1 MYNEKIEQ
9 LIKAALADGVLTEKE
24 KQVLFKRAQEQGID
38 LDEFEMVLDARLVE
52 LQKAEQEKREK
63 SAPKSDKYGDVRKC
77 PACGAIVGAFK
88 GICPECGYEFSNVDA
103 NLSSKKL
110 YDALA
115 KETSIKKKKEIIETF
130 PLPNTKADLLEFLTA
145 LKPRIVDQSS
155 EFADAYFKKYA
166 ECVEKA
172 RVSFGGDK
180 QLQPFID
187 DFSQVEKKIKKKKY
201 VNFLKKHWPLVFY
214 GLVVVVAGIGFG
226 IYTLSSLISHNIAS
240 AKFEKQ
246 KTIFAKHISN
256 GDAESAKSVF
266 KEMKTC
272 FYDGAL
278 DLIKLYT
285 SSGDVY
291 NAIEVYE
298 KLTPEHCSMFDI
310 EYSHK
315 RHGSNNQYEPEATN
329 LIRKE
334 LIKLGDYDLAWH
346 YSEKESWGHDPN
358 DYVHAD
364 YYYRF
369 MAEVVNYLCENNKKQ
384 EARKFVNKYIQW
396 FSTNVDVLDWSYESY
411 KNYNSPKSKAKLL
424 QIISNY

>member
-24 KQVLFKRAQEQGID
+24 KQILFKRAQEQGID

-88 GICPECGYEFSNVDA
+88 GSCPECGYEFSNVDA

-110 YDALA
+110 YDTLA
-115 KETSIKKKKEIIETF
+115 KETSLQKKKEIIETF

-155 EFADAYFKKYA
+155 EFADAYYKKYA
-166 ECVEKA
+166 ECIEKA
-172 RVSFGGDK
+172 KVSFFGDK

-187 DFSQVEKKIKKKKY
+187 DFSQVEKKIRMKKY
-201 VNFLKKHWPLVFY
+201 VNFLKNKWKLVAIVLV
-214 GLVVVVAGIGFG
+214 LVVVGIS
-226 IYTLSSLISHNIAS
+226 TLASLIKHNIA
-240 AKFEKQ
+240 AAQLEDQ
-246 KTIFAKHISN
+246 KMSFAKHISN
-256 GDAESAKSVF
+256 GDAESAKSVL
-266 KEMKTC
+266 KEMNTYY
-272 FYDGAL
+272 YDGAL

-285 SSGDVY
+285 LSGDVY
-291 NAIEVYE
+291 NAIDVYE
-298 KLTPEHCSMFDI
+298 KLTPLHCSMFDI

-334 LIKLGDYDLAWH
+334 LIKLGDYDLAWY
-346 YSEKESWGHDPN
+346 YSEKESWGCDPN
-358 DYVHAD
+358 SEVHAD

-384 EARKFVNKYIQW
+384 EARKFVNRYIQW
-396 FSTNVDVLDWSYESY
+396 FSDNVDVIDKSYETY
-411 KNYNSPKSKAKLL
+411 KNYNSQKSKTKLL